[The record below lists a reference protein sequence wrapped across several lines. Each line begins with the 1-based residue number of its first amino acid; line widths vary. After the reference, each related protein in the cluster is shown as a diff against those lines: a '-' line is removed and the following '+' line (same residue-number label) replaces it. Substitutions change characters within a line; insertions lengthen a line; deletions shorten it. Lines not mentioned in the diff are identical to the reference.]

1 MPVSAI
7 GKRWSSVILGLG
19 VSGVAL
25 WYLFHRDLSG
35 VRDELLGA
43 RYVAVLPCVV
53 LIVVGLG
60 LRALRWR
67 VLLGERLSARHSF
80 HILNVSYFVNGVLPL
95 RVGELARAALAA
107 RLDPPVPVFTALS
120 TIVVERLLDT
130 MAVFA
135 LIGLTLAILPT
146 GLEIGVMGAAL
157 GVGTIIGVV
166 VLLAVAARPR
176 WAHTLLNTLACVL
189 PPLRSE
195 RLHAWLDHALD
206 GITPLANP
214 RTAALAF
221 GWTALAWATSVMAG
235 YVLLYAIFE
244 TPTWAASLAMVALA
258 SFAIAVPA
266 VPGNLG
272 PFEAAIVFALAS
284 TGLVAH
290 PTDPPAVAFAL
301 LLHAEGLMVYIVLGL
316 IGLWAEGVS
325 LGELVS
331 ATRKLRG
338 NSSATLQPPA
348 QSVTLEA
355 RGGDNE

>member
-1 MPVSAI
+1 M
-7 GKRWSSVILGLG
+7 GKRWSSIILGVA
-19 VSGVAL
+19 VSLAAL
-25 WYLFHRDLSG
+25 YYLFHRDLSG
-35 VRDELLGA
+35 VRDELLHA
-43 RYVAVLPCVV
+43 RYVALLPCVA
-53 LIVVGLG
+53 LIVAGLW

-67 VLLGERLSARHSF
+67 VLLGGRLSPVRSF

-107 RLDPPVPVFTALS
+107 RVDPPVPVFTALS

-157 GVGTIIGVV
+157 GLGTVVGVV
-166 VLLAVAARPR
+166 VLLLFAARPH
-176 WAHTLLNTLACVL
+176 WAHALLDSVGRVL
-189 PPLRSE
+189 PPLRGA
-195 RLHAWLDHALD
+195 RLHAWLGHALD
-206 GITPLANP
+206 GITPLADP
-214 RTAALAF
+214 RTAALAIL
-221 GWTALAWATSVMAG
+221 WTAVAWATSVMAG
-235 YVLLYAIFE
+235 YALLYAIFDA
-244 TPTWAASLAMVALA
+244 PTWAASLAMVALA

-301 LLHAEGLMVYIVLGL
+301 LLHAEGLAVYIVLGL
-316 IGLWAEGVS
+316 VGLWAEGVS
-325 LGELVS
+325 LGELLSV
-331 ATRKLRG
+331 TRGLRG
-338 NSSATLQPPA
+338 HAPATSGAVA
-348 QSVTLEA
+348 QSVQVA
-355 RGGDNE
+355 DAQGGENE

>member
-1 MPVSAI
+1 MSVGAVS
-7 GKRWSSVILGLG
+7 KRWSSVILGVV
-19 VSGVAL
+19 VSAVAL
-25 WYLFHRDLSG
+25 AYLFHRDLSA

-43 RYVAVLPCVV
+43 RYIAVIPCVA
-53 LIVVGLG
+53 LIVVGLW

-67 VLLGERLSARHSF
+67 VLLGGKLTPEHSF

-107 RLDPPVPVFTALS
+107 RVDPPVPVFTALS

-157 GVGTIIGVV
+157 GVGTVVGVV
-166 VLLAVAARPR
+166 VLLVLAARPH
-176 WAHTLLNTLACVL
+176 WAHGLLDGLGRVL
-189 PPLRSE
+189 PPLRGE
-195 RLHAWLDHALD
+195 RLHGWLEHALD

-214 RTAALAF
+214 RTAALAIL
-221 GWTALAWATSVMAG
+221 WTALAWATSVMAG
-235 YVLLYAIFE
+235 YVLLYTIFDA
-244 TPTWAASLAMVALA
+244 PTWAASLAMIALA

-272 PFEAAIVFALAS
+272 PFEAAIVFGLAS
-284 TGLVAH
+284 TGLVAN

-301 LLHAEGLMVYIVLGL
+301 LLHAEGLIVYIVLGL

-331 ATRKLRG
+331 ATRGLRG
-338 NSSATLQPPA
+338 GVGATSGA
-348 QSVTLEA
+348 FGQSVTVEA
-355 RGGDNE
+355 QGGDDE